1 MTRSGVED
9 TLANMTTALDE
20 HSMASCLTHLTW
32 QGSGPHL
39 ASRTSGQQTIRGTV
53 RFMAGLGVEVLRDS
67 SSLLVAYLSYKTPS
81 PPMIAKTMQDG
92 PQ

>member
-1 MTRSGVED
+1 MED
-9 TLANMTTALDE
+9 TLANVTTALDE

-39 ASRTSGQQTIRGTV
+39 ASRTSGQRTIRETV
-53 RFMAGLGVEVLRDS
+53 GFMAELGVEVLRDS
-67 SSLLVAYLSYKTPS
+67 YSLLVAYLSYKTLS
-81 PPMIAKTMQDG
+81 LPMIAKMMQDG

>member
-1 MTRSGVED
+1 MED
-9 TLANMTTALDE
+9 TLANVTTALDE

-32 QGSGPHL
+32 QGSGPHV
-39 ASRTSGQQTIRGTV
+39 ASRISGQRTIRETV

-67 SSLLVAYLSYKTPS
+67 FLVVYLSYKTLS
-81 PPMIAKTMQDG
+81 PPMLAKMMQDG